1 MRFPILHTILQ
12 LQSQVTDNGA
22 GKESWGAL
30 GYIGAEGAKARTL
43 DGGVELDQLCLV
55 GGVELGL
62 QLRVSLSRR
71 DVVTPGG
78 RWTRKRETTQL
89 EIYVDMCAG
98 CKR

>member
-43 DGGVELDQLCLV
+43 DGGVEL
-55 GGVELGL
+55 GL